1 MGIVR
6 AIECFENVF
15 GAIISCI
22 KHRKGI
28 LDMPYESVSL
38 EESIHIRKLYSVHY
52 FQYMSDFSFP
62 GESHNFWEFIYVDS
76 GTVNVTAG
84 RRRLTLN
91 RGNILF
97 HKPNEFHSVHANGV
111 VSPSLVV
118 VSFSCHSACM
128 NAFKGQLLTLQNSE
142 HELLAD
148 LIREAQHAFNGRMD
162 DPYLQH
168 LVVADSS
175 LAFGA
180 EQLIY
185 SYLEQ
190 LLIQLYRRNF
200 ISRLPGG
207 VDIPV
212 PENTGKTSEVYTRIV
227 QYMEAHVREHLTMD
241 QLCGDNILSRS
252 TVQKIMKE
260 TCGCGA
266 IEFFS
271 HLKIETAKQLIR
283 DNKMS
288 ITEIADYL
296 GYTSIHYFSRQF
308 RHLTFMSP
316 SEYANSIK
324 SLSDRPV

>member
-1 MGIVR
+1 
-6 AIECFENVF
+6 
-15 GAIISCI
+15 
-22 KHRKGI
+22 
-28 LDMPYESVSL
+28 MPYESVSL

-162 DPYLQH
+162 DPYLRRRQFTRLWRGAAH
-168 LVVADSS
+168 L
-175 LAFGA
+175 
-180 EQLIY
+180 QLP
-185 SYLEQ
+185 
-190 LLIQLYRRNF
+190 RAA
-200 ISRLPGG
+200 
-207 VDIPV
+207 
-212 PENTGKTSEVYTRIV
+212 
-227 QYMEAHVREHLTMD
+227 AHSALQAQFHLTASGRRRYP
-241 QLCGDNILSRS
+241 C
-252 TVQKIMKE
+252 T
-260 TCGCGA
+260 
-266 IEFFS
+266 
-271 HLKIETAKQLIR
+271 
-283 DNKMS
+283 
-288 ITEIADYL
+288 
-296 GYTSIHYFSRQF
+296 
-308 RHLTFMSP
+308 
-316 SEYANSIK
+316 
-324 SLSDRPV
+324 